1 MNIYDC
7 FMYFDE
13 DMLLDLRLNILNSY
27 VKRFIITEATYTHSG
42 AKKKLN
48 FDLSKFNQFKDKIEY
63 IVVDTPPPDILPID
77 QNDTKEKKGEKLILN
92 GYARDNY
99 QRNNLN
105 RGLKNIDDEDII
117 IISDLD
123 EIPNL
128 EGVNFKNIKEK
139 INIFKQKMFYYKLN
153 LYIEDF
159 VWHGSKACKKKYF
172 ISPQWLRNIKS
183 KKYSKWRIDLWMSK
197 KKYINVNLINNGGWH
212 FTSIRTP
219 KELEKKLLNFTHHY
233 EYEES
238 GMDINNLR
246 KLMNEKVVMYDHN
259 VDQKG
264 SRWSA
269 KTKLKKI
276 ANNFLPSYICEN
288 LNKYEKWLDN
298 NKAKKL

>member
-27 VKRFIITEATYTHSG
+27 VKKFIITEATYTHSG
-42 AKKKLN
+42 TKKKLN
-48 FDLSKFNQFKDKIEY
+48 FDLSKFNKFKDKIEY

-128 EGVNFKNIKEK
+128 HGINFKNIKEK

-153 LYIEDF
+153 LSIEDF

-219 KELEKKLLNFTHHY
+219 EELEKKLLNFTHHY

-246 KLMNEKVVMYDHN
+246 KLINEKVVMYDHN

-264 SRWSA
+264 NRWSA

-276 ANNFLPSYICEN
+276 ANNFLPNYICEN
-288 LNKYEKWLDN
+288 LNKYEKWLDQDEVSSN
-298 NKAKKL
+298 